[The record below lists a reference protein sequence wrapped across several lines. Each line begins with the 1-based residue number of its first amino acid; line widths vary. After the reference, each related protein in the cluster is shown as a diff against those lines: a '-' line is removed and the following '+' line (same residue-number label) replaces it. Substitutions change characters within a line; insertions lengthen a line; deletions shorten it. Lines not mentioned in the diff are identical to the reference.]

1 MQKLGASFYCH
12 FYDRAGKLGQADGD
26 LIAPARAN
34 CEKVACL
41 GSLIEI

>member
-34 CEKVACL
+34 CEKVR
-41 GSLIEI
+41 GRVGLIEI